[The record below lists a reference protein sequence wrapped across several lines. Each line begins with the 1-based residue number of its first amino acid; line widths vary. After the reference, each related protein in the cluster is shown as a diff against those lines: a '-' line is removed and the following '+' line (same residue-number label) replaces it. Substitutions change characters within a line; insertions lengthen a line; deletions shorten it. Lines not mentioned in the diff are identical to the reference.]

1 MRDYGWEMET
11 LVNHAID
18 ETEVP
23 FHNGLLQ
30 NAESISLSAAQ
41 DYNSLI
47 LLRWRR
53 RECVSCN
60 QGFDITSEGL
70 LYKCG
75 GCVA

>member
-18 ETEVP
+18 GTEIT
-23 FHNGLLQ
+23 FQDGLLQ
-30 NAESISLSAAQ
+30 NTESISLSAAQ

-53 RECVSCN
+53 RECVSCSRV
-60 QGFDITSEGL
+60 FDITTEGL

-75 GCVA
+75 GCVG